1 MYMKFRIFAL
11 LLCALVLTGC
21 GSTMGQMGSAADSAG
36 RMIQSAGAA
45 VESAAGNQPAAAGS
59 TTNPLTKEQAQ
70 TIALAHAGFS
80 ADQVTGLRTE
90 YETDDGIPRFE
101 VTFRKDR
108 WEYDY
113 EINAETGAILSYDRD
128 D

>member
-1 MYMKFRIFAL
+1 MYMKIRLLAL
-11 LLCALVLTGC
+11 LLSALVLTGC
-21 GSTMGQMGSAADSAG
+21 GATTGQMGSAADSAG

-45 VESAAGNQPAAAGS
+45 VESAAGSQPAAA
-59 TTNPLTKEQAQ
+59 LTKDQAQ

-90 YETDDGIPRFE
+90 YEIDDGIPRFE
-101 VTFRKDR
+101 VKFRQDR